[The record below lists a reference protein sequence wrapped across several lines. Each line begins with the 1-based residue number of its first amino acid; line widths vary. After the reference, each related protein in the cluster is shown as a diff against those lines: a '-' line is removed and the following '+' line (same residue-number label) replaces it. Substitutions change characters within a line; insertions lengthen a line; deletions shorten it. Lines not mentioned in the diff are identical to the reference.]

1 MATITIGSTAG
12 KRPYLQLNVW
22 ESSTNVGA
30 NQSTVSFSLILKR
43 PSRISSSASKSWSA
57 NIDGQNFGGS
67 GSIGGSGDKTLLT
80 GSKVVGHNADG
91 SKSIGFSASAS
102 LNITW
107 SGQWIGTISGSG
119 SMGLTKIPRYFSS
132 CSAWVSSRTE
142 TQVTVSWKTAETCN
156 GVSAVYDG
164 SEHWIGDPNG
174 TFGSITL
181 KMNPDTSK
189 NIYFRLRRKDSNL
202 ISNTNQVSAST
213 YAYPYVQSGEDF
225 IVENALTLNIYNPL
239 NHTYNLKL
247 YTSDGTCIN
256 EYNGTSTILKGF
268 NDDKTVDLMYKHCI
282 ERSDT
287 YHVTIDY
294 NGHVSTYDKGNTY
307 SADKATPVVGNVTIS
322 DTKTFSGIHKQTT
335 ELIQGKSAIRA
346 TVASVSAQKYAK
358 LRKITV
364 SYDGNGKSKSW
375 TGETTSDSNIVFD
388 FTTSNGSELT
398 VTAEDSRGLKGTRK
412 IQLSFLQFAMPSL
425 TLTAERGIYDAVYK
439 TWKSDANHGTY
450 AKCVLGGSTDSHL
463 DIDASKSVIK
473 INNTDTSIS
482 SFGDMYIGGGNLLYT
497 SGYHIEATLFD
508 ALGQSATAVADIA
521 SGSRIMTIINDEGI
535 AFGGMAEK
543 GKFKIYDNLEFNGC
557 IFPIGFIY
565 MSMIDENPAK
575 WFGGIWE
582 KICGRYLLAA
592 GDDAYVPLTS
602 EGSYF
607 TLNKRN
613 RVKWGRDNSWV
624 YKDLDAGTYKAENK
638 TFDDQDPASGH
649 QNEVWARAEVGLEHG
664 AMGQGVIVSTF
675 ESMGYGLT
683 KAEGFTERVIVS
695 SGTYRPCL
703 PSTIVVYM
711 WKRTA

>member
-12 KRPYLQLNVW
+12 QRPYLQLNVW
-22 ESSTNVGA
+22 ESATNTGA

-57 NIDGQNFGGS
+57 SIDGKTFSGS

-107 SGQWIGTISGSG
+107 SGQWLGTISGSG
-119 SMGLTKIPRYFSS
+119 SMGLTKIPRYLTEMNVWISS
-132 CSAWVSSRTE
+132 KTE
-142 TQVTVSWKTAETCN
+142 TSVTWSWKTKEN
-156 GVSAVYDG
+156 VSSVSYKLSTSSNWIYPGGTGTSG
-164 SEHWIGDPNG
+164 SF
-174 TFGSITL
+174 TV
-181 KMNPDTSK
+181 
-189 NIYFRLRRKDSNL
+189 SNL
-202 ISNTNQVSAST
+202 GVWSVQNINISLQRNDSKLWSYSGDKECNTYNW
-213 YAYPYVQSGEDF
+213 PYVQSGTNFVIGD
-225 IVENALTLNIYNPL
+225 ALKLNVYNPL
-239 NHTYNLKL
+239 NRS
-247 YTSDGTCIN
+247 YTLNVYASNGNVIGS
-256 EYNGTSTILKGF
+256 YNGNGTVLNGF
-268 NDDKTVDLMYKHCI
+268 NDSNTIDTMYKNCAN
-282 ERSDT
+282 RSDT

-294 NGHVSTYDKGNTY
+294 DGHISTYDKGNTY
-307 SADKATPVVGNVTIS
+307 SADKAVPVIGNVTIS
-322 DTKTFSGIHKQTT
+322 DTKTFAGIHKQAT
-335 ELIQGKSAIRA
+335 ELIKGRSAIRS

-364 SYDGNGKSKSW
+364 SYDGTEKSKSW
-375 TGETTSDSNIVFD
+375 TDETTSDSDIVFD

-398 VTAEDSRGLKGTRK
+398 VTVEDSRGLKTTRK

-521 SGSRIMTIINDEGI
+521 SGSRIMTILKDEGI

-543 GKFKIYDNLEFNGC
+543 GKFKIYESLQFEGC
-557 IFPIGFIY
+557 IFPVGYIY
-565 MSMIDENPAK
+565 MSMVDENPAK
-575 WFGGIWE
+575 WFGGTWE
-582 KICGRYLLAA
+582 KIEGRFLLGASS
-592 GDDAYVPLTS
+592 AYPVGSTGGEATHALTVN
-602 EGSYF
+602 EMPKHQHRIW
-607 TLNKRN
+607 T
-613 RVKWGRDNSWV
+613 
-624 YKDLDAGTYKAENK
+624 KAEN
-638 TFDDQDPASGH
+638 
-649 QNEVWARAEVGLEHG
+649 
-664 AMGQGVIVSTF
+664 
-675 ESMGYGLT
+675 
-683 KAEGFTERVIVS
+683 
-695 SGTYRPCL
+695 SGTGNYYSYVTEMVKGVYYGTDANQNQVEATGGNQPHNNMPPYL
-703 PSTIVVYM
+703 AVYM
-711 WKRTA
+711 WQRTA

>member
-12 KRPYLQLNVW
+12 QRPYLQLNVW
-22 ESSTNVGA
+22 ESSTNKGA

-57 NIDGQNFGGS
+57 NIDGQNFSGS

-107 SGQWIGTISGSG
+107 SGSWIGTISGSG

-164 SEHWIGDPNG
+164 VEHWIGDPNG
-174 TFGSITL
+174 TSGSITL
-181 KMNPDTSK
+181 NMNPDTSK

-202 ISNTNQVSAST
+202 VSNTNQVSAST
-213 YAYPYVQSGEDF
+213 YAYPYVQSGTDF
-225 IVENALTLNIYNPL
+225 VIGDALRFNVYNPL
-239 NHTYNLKL
+239 NRSYVLNV
-247 YTSDGTCIN
+247 YASNGNVIGS
-256 EYNGTSTILKGF
+256 YNGNGTVLNGF
-268 NDDKTVDLMYKHCI
+268 NDTNSVDIMYRNCAN
-282 ERSDT
+282 RSDT
-287 YHVTIDY
+287 YHVTINY
-294 NGHVSTYDKGNTY
+294 EGHVSTYDKGNTY
-307 SADKATPVVGNVTIS
+307 SADKATPVIGNVVIS
-322 DTKTFSGIHKQTT
+322 DTKTFAGIHKQAT
-335 ELIQGKSAIRA
+335 ELIQGRSAIRA

-364 SYDGNGKSKSW
+364 SYDGTEKSKSW
-375 TGETTSDSNIVFD
+375 TDDTASDSNITFD
-388 FTTSNGSELT
+388 FTTSNSSELT
-398 VTAEDSRGLKGTRK
+398 VTVEDSRGLKTTRK

-450 AKCVLGGSTDSHL
+450 AKCILGGSTDSHL

-473 INNTDTSIS
+473 INNTSTNIS

-508 ALGQSATAVADIA
+508 ALGQRATAVADIA
-521 SGSRIMTIINDEGI
+521 SGSRIMTILKDEGI

-557 IFPIGFIY
+557 IFPIGYIY
-565 MSMIDENPAK
+565 MSMVDENPAK
-575 WFGGIWE
+575 WFGGTWE
-582 KICGRYLLAA
+582 KIEERFLLGASS
-592 GDDAYVPLTS
+592 AYPVGSTGGEATHTLTVD
-602 EGSYF
+602 EMPKHQHRIW
-607 TLNKRN
+607 T
-613 RVKWGRDNSWV
+613 
-624 YKDLDAGTYKAENK
+624 KAEN
-638 TFDDQDPASGH
+638 
-649 QNEVWARAEVGLEHG
+649 
-664 AMGQGVIVSTF
+664 
-675 ESMGYGLT
+675 
-683 KAEGFTERVIVS
+683 
-695 SGTYRPCL
+695 SGTGNYY
-703 PSTIVVYM
+703 SYVTEMVKGVYYGTDANQNQVEATGGGQAHNNMPPYIAVFM
-711 WKRTA
+711 WQRVS

>member
-12 KRPYLQLNVW
+12 QRPYLQLNVW

-43 PSRISSSASKSWSA
+43 PSRISSSATKSWSA
-57 NIDGQNFGGS
+57 SIDGQNFNGS
-67 GSIGGSGDKTLLT
+67 GSIGGSGDKTLLS

-91 SKSIGFSASAS
+91 SKSIRFSASAS

-107 SGQWIGTISGSG
+107 SGQWLGTISGSG

-156 GVSAVYDG
+156 GVWAVYDG
-164 SEHWIGDPNG
+164 TEHWIGDPNG
-174 TFGSITL
+174 TSGSITL
-181 KMNPDTSK
+181 TMNPDTSK
-189 NIYFRLRRKDSNL
+189 NLYFRLRRKDSNL

-225 IVENALTLNIYNPL
+225 IIENALTLNIYNPL

-268 NDDKTVDLMYKHCI
+268 NDDKTIDLMYKHCI
-282 ERSDT
+282 RRSDT
-287 YHVTIDY
+287 YTVRISYD
-294 NGHVSTYDKGNTY
+294 GHISTYDKGNTY
-307 SADKATPVVGNVTIS
+307 SADKAVPAIGNVTIS
-322 DTKTFSGIHKQTT
+322 DTKTFAGIHKQAT
-335 ELIQGKSAIRA
+335 ELIQGRSAIRA

-364 SYDGNGKSKSW
+364 SYDGTEKSKSW
-375 TGETTSDSNIVFD
+375 TGETTSDSNIAFD
-388 FTTSNGSELT
+388 FTTSKSNELT
-398 VTAEDSRGLKGTRK
+398 VTVEDSRGLKTTRK
-412 IQLSFLQFAMPSL
+412 IQLSFLQFAIPSL

-450 AKCVLGGSTDSHL
+450 AKCILGGSIDSHL
-463 DIDASKSVIK
+463 DIDAAKSVIK
-473 INNTDTSIS
+473 INNTNTNIS

-521 SGSRIMTIINDEGI
+521 SGSRIMTILKDEGI

-543 GKFKIYDNLEFNGC
+543 GKFKIYDNLEFNAC
-557 IFPIGFIY
+557 IFPVGFIY
-565 MSMIDENPAK
+565 MSMVDENPAK
-575 WFGGIWE
+575 WFGGTWE
-582 KICGRYLLAA
+582 KIEERFLLAA
-592 GDDAYVPLTS
+592 SSAYPVGSTGGEATHTLTLDEVVQQDMWIS
-602 EGSYF
+602 NTAYNPSIKTSFNAGTTYGAN
-607 TLNKRN
+607 TRN
-613 RVKWGRDNSWV
+613 RI
-624 YKDLDAGTYKAENK
+624 E
-638 TFDDQDPASGH
+638 
-649 QNEVWARAEVGLEHG
+649 
-664 AMGQGVIVSTF
+664 
-675 ESMGYGLT
+675 T
-683 KAEGFTERVIVS
+683 KPHNNMPPYLA
-695 SGTYRPCL
+695 
-703 PSTIVVYM
+703 VYM
-711 WKRTA
+711 WQRTA

>member
-12 KRPYLQLNVW
+12 QRPYLQLNVW
-22 ESSTNVGA
+22 ESATNTGA

-57 NIDGQNFGGS
+57 SIDGKTFSGS

-107 SGQWIGTISGSG
+107 SGQWLGTISGSG
-119 SMGLTKIPRYFSS
+119 SMGLTKIPRYLTEMNVWISS
-132 CSAWVSSRTE
+132 KTE
-142 TQVTVSWKTAETCN
+142 TSVTWSWKTKEN
-156 GVSAVYDG
+156 VSSVSYKLSTSSNWIYPGGTGTSG
-164 SEHWIGDPNG
+164 SF
-174 TFGSITL
+174 TV
-181 KMNPDTSK
+181 
-189 NIYFRLRRKDSNL
+189 SNL
-202 ISNTNQVSAST
+202 GVWSVQNINISLQRNDSKLWSYSGDKECNTYNW
-213 YAYPYVQSGEDF
+213 PYVQSGTFVIGD
-225 IVENALTLNIYNPL
+225 ALKLNVYNPL
-239 NHTYNLKL
+239 NRS
-247 YTSDGTCIN
+247 YTLNVYASNGNVIGS
-256 EYNGTSTILKGF
+256 YNGNGTVLNGF
-268 NDDKTVDLMYKHCI
+268 NDSNTIDTMYKNCAN
-282 ERSDT
+282 RSDT

-294 NGHVSTYDKGNTY
+294 DGHISTYDKGNTY
-307 SADKATPVVGNVTIS
+307 SADKAVPVIGNVTIS
-322 DTKTFSGIHKQTT
+322 DTKTFAGIHKQAT
-335 ELIQGKSAIRA
+335 ELIKGRSAIRS

-364 SYDGNGKSKSW
+364 SYDGTEKSKSW
-375 TGETTSDSNIVFD
+375 TDETTSDSDIVFD

-398 VTAEDSRGLKGTRK
+398 VTVEDSRGLKTTRK

-521 SGSRIMTIINDEGI
+521 SGSRIMTILKDEGI

-543 GKFKIYDNLEFNGC
+543 GKFKIYESLQFEGC
-557 IFPIGFIY
+557 IFPVGYIY
-565 MSMIDENPAK
+565 MSMVDENPAK
-575 WFGGIWE
+575 WFGGTWE
-582 KICGRYLLAA
+582 KIEGRFLLGASS
-592 GDDAYVPLTS
+592 AYPVGSTGGEATHALTVN
-602 EGSYF
+602 EMPKHQHRIW
-607 TLNKRN
+607 T
-613 RVKWGRDNSWV
+613 
-624 YKDLDAGTYKAENK
+624 KAEN
-638 TFDDQDPASGH
+638 
-649 QNEVWARAEVGLEHG
+649 
-664 AMGQGVIVSTF
+664 
-675 ESMGYGLT
+675 
-683 KAEGFTERVIVS
+683 
-695 SGTYRPCL
+695 SGTGNYYSYVTEMVKGVYYGTDANQNQVEATGGNQPHNNMPPYL
-703 PSTIVVYM
+703 AVYM
-711 WKRTA
+711 WQRTA

>member
-12 KRPYLQLNVW
+12 QRPYLQLNVW
-22 ESSTNVGA
+22 ESSTNTGA

-57 NIDGQNFGGS
+57 NIDGQNFSGS

-107 SGQWIGTISGSG
+107 SGSWIGTISGSG
-119 SMGLTKIPRYFSS
+119 SMGLTNIPRYFSS

-164 SEHWIGDPNG
+164 TEHWIGDPNG
-174 TFGSITL
+174 TSGSITL
-181 KMNPDTSK
+181 TMNPDTSK
-189 NIYFRLRRKDSNL
+189 NLYFRLRRKDSNL

-213 YAYPYVQSGEDF
+213 YAYPYVQSGTDF
-225 IVENALTLNIYNPL
+225 VIGDVLRLNVYNPL
-239 NHTYNLKL
+239 NHSYVLNV
-247 YTSDGTCIN
+247 YASNGNVIGI
-256 EYNGTSTILKGF
+256 YNGSGTILNGF
-268 NDDKTVDLMYKHCI
+268 NDSNTIDLMYKNCAN
-282 ERSDT
+282 RSDT

-294 NGHVSTYDKGNTY
+294 DGHKSTYDKGNTY
-307 SADKATPVVGNVTIS
+307 SADKATPVIGNVTIS
-322 DTKTFSGIHKQTT
+322 DTKTFAGIHKQAT
-335 ELIQGKSAIRA
+335 ELIKGRSAIRA
-346 TVASVSAQKYAK
+346 TVASVSAQRYAK

-364 SYDGNGKSKSW
+364 SYDGTEKSKSW
-375 TGETTSDSNIVFD
+375 TGDTESDSNIVFD
-388 FTTSNGSELT
+388 FTTSNSNEVTIT
-398 VTAEDSRGLKGTRK
+398 VEDSRGLKSTRK

-450 AKCVLGGSTDSHL
+450 AKCTLGGSTDSHL

-473 INNTDTSIS
+473 INNTSTSIS

-521 SGSRIMTIINDEGI
+521 SGSRIMTILKDEGI

-543 GKFKIYDNLEFNGC
+543 GKFKIYDNLEFIAC
-557 IFPIGFIY
+557 IFPVGYIY
-565 MSMIDENPAK
+565 MSMVDENPAK
-575 WFGGIWE
+575 WFGGTWE
-582 KICGRYLLAA
+582 KIEERFLLGASSAYPVGSTGGEAA
-592 GDDAYVPLTS
+592 HTLTVSEIPGHRHNTNSWTMVVNAGGANMTPSIGASTVIGAATAIVPNVQATKNGDNNAVES
-602 EGSYF
+602 EG
-607 TLNKRN
+607 
-613 RVKWGRDNSWV
+613 G
-624 YKDLDAGTYKAENK
+624 
-638 TFDDQDPASGH
+638 
-649 QNEVWARAEVGLEHG
+649 
-664 AMGQGVIVSTF
+664 GQAHNN
-675 ESMGYGLT
+675 MPPYL
-683 KAEGFTERVIVS
+683 A
-695 SGTYRPCL
+695 
-703 PSTIVVYM
+703 VYM
-711 WKRTA
+711 WQRTA